1 MARCA
6 ALLLLVAAVVTAT
19 DLAHKASAI
28 SSGLST
34 AAHPRSALYVFGIAL
49 AATLWAG
56 AIVLTRSTSIALAGG
71 ILAGGAAGNLFSLAL
86 WPSVDGVPNPL
97 LAGDVAFNVADL
109 AVAVGMVLLPAAVV
123 VFALRNRER
132 LNDSVRLRSY

>member
-34 AAHPRSALYVFGIAL
+34 AAHPRSALYV

>member
-1 MARCA
+1 MARSGT
-6 ALLLLVAAVVTAT
+6 LLVLAAAGVAVA
-19 DLAHKASAI
+19 DLVHKALVL
-28 SSGLST
+28 SSGSST
-34 AAHPRSALYVFGIAL
+34 AAHPRSALYVIGIAL

-71 ILAGGAAGNLFSLAL
+71 ILAGGAAGNLVSLAL

-97 LAGDVAFNVADL
+97 LAGDVAFNFADL